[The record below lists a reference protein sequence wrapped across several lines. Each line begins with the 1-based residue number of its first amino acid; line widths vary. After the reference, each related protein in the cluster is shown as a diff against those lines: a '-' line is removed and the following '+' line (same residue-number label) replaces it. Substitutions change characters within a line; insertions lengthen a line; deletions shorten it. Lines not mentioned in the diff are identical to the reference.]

1 MNSSSQLKRIESP
14 FDFNTNNSNN
24 SKTIRYQNT
33 CNSAQLKNEHFNIKK
48 FKSVIKKEHLKK
60 LNQYKESL
68 DKKIAELK
76 EKLLENNSSDVSC
89 SNYESFKVN
98 DNTKLNY
105 KKFYDT
111 ILSNEKNCNSILSF
125 LNSNDLYRILNVN
138 KQVHQSIIKNLIKE
152 ILEIVV
158 PRFMTKYN
166 NNILFSNS
174 SFSMIVKKYKK
185 NKKMNVRFILSIKS
199 TVTSNNKYLYN
210 RTYQI
215 GYTTCVKQNEKTITS
230 YTFEIIPNTIPK
242 QFWIFREYTDFHF
255 DELDKSYYNN
265 IVQFSPGD
273 IVNISLSIFSE
284 IGLLNLSYFHWLKP
298 IEYKSK
304 DRDCEVEYLKNIWND
319 LNLLDD
325 WESIFKSIHEIFG
338 KYFEIKKILFDDVGY
353 YLFKIYLI
361 ANTIGKIKANENEYI
376 GMNINIVGKGETIEN
391 EVKKNGLIFDE
402 KNELTIRLED
412 SIVFYI
418 SRSK

>member
-1 MNSSSQLKRIESP
+1 MNSSSQLKRIGTP

-24 SKTIRYQNT
+24 SKNIHYQNT

-60 LNQYKESL
+60 LNQYKDSL
-68 DKKIAELK
+68 NKKIAELK
-76 EKLLENNSSDVSC
+76 EKLLENNSSNLSH
-89 SNYESFKVN
+89 SNYDTFKVN
-98 DNTKLNY
+98 DNIKLSYN
-105 KKFYDT
+105 KFYHT
-111 ILSNEKNCNSILSF
+111 ILSNPKNCNKIVSF
-125 LNSNDLYRILNVN
+125 LNSNDLYRILNIN
-138 KQVHQSIIKNLIKE
+138 KQVHKSIINNLIKE
-152 ILEIVV
+152 ISEMII
-158 PRFMTKYN
+158 PKFISKYN
-166 NNILFSNS
+166 NNILFSSS
-174 SFSMIVKKYKK
+174 SFSIVIKKYKK

-199 TVTSNNKYLYN
+199 SITSKNKYLYN
-210 RTYQI
+210 RTYQL
-215 GYTTCVKQNEKTITS
+215 GYTTCLSQNEKTITS
-230 YTFEIIPNTIPK
+230 YTFEIIPNTVPK

-284 IGLLNLSYFHWLKP
+284 IGLINLSYFHWLKP
-298 IEYKSK
+298 KEYQIKE
-304 DRDCEVEYLKNIWND
+304 RECEVESLKNIWND

-325 WESIFKSIHEIFG
+325 WESIFQSIQEIFG
-338 KYFEIKKILFDDVGY
+338 QFFEIKKILFDDVGY

-376 GMNINIVGKGETIEN
+376 GMNINIVGKGEPIEN

-402 KNELTIRLED
+402 KNELTIGLED